1 MAEMMEHYSVL
12 SEEVAQFLDF
22 DSANAVMIDGTL
34 GNGGHTL
41 NALRGNPNLQV
52 VGIDRDIQALER
64 ASVRL
69 KDYQDRIILHH
80 GVFSDMEN
88 IAREENLHGKVDAV
102 LLDIGVSSP
111 QLDDGTRGFSWRMD
125 GPLDM
130 RMDRR
135 SPLTASRILNQ
146 YDESELIR
154 IFKEYGE
161 LKQAKKLAR
170 KVVEEREKKLFST
183 TADLVDF
190 CDRVLGKSRP
200 GELPS
205 PTLVFQ
211 ALRIE
216 VNDELGELRKGLLG
230 AFNVLKNGGV
240 LAVISFHS
248 LEDRIVKHFFKRLS
262 MACLCPP
269 SFPVCVC
276 KHTPEAEIL
285 TRGVLCA
292 SEKELAEN
300 RRSSCAKL
308 RVARKITDKTLDMTE
323 IELK

>member
-1 MAEMMEHYSVL
+1 MAEMLEHYSVL
-12 SEEVAQFLDF
+12 MQEVAQFLNFSSDG
-22 DSANAVMIDGTL
+22 AKMIDGTL

-41 NALRGNPNLQV
+41 NALQRCNSLKV
-52 VGIDRDIQALER
+52 IGIDRDIQAIER
-64 ASVRL
+64 ASKRL
-69 KDYQDRIILHH
+69 NDFKDRVILHH
-80 GVFSDMEN
+80 GVFSDIEE
-88 IAREENLHGKVDAV
+88 IAAEEGWHGDVDAV

-111 QLDDGTRGFSWRMD
+111 QLDDGSRGFSWRMD

-146 YDESELIR
+146 YEEADLCR

-161 LKQAKKLAR
+161 IRQARKLAR
-170 KVVEEREKKLFST
+170 KVVEEREKKLFSS

-190 CDRVLGKSRP
+190 CDRVLGRARP

-216 VNDELGELRKGLLG
+216 VNDELGELAKGLVG
-230 AFNVLKNGGV
+230 AFNVLKKGGV

-248 LEDRIVKHFFKRLS
+248 LEDRMVKQFFKRLNT
-262 MACLCPP
+262 ACLCPP
-269 SFPVCVC
+269 AFPVCVC
-276 KHTPEAEIL
+276 NHTPELEIL
-285 TRGVLCA
+285 TKGVISA
-292 SEKELAEN
+292 SPDELAEN
-300 RRSSCAKL
+300 KRSSCAKL
-308 RVARKITDKTLDMTE
+308 RAGCKITDKK
-323 IELK
+323 IELTEFEI

>member
-1 MAEMMEHYSVL
+1 MAEMLEHYSVL
-12 SEEVAQFLDF
+12 NQEVAAFLDF
-22 DSANAVMIDGTL
+22 GSSPAKMIDGTL

-41 NALRGNPNLQV
+41 NALQKNANLQV
-52 VGIDRDIQALER
+52 IGIDRDMQALER
-64 ASVRL
+64 ASCRL
-69 KDYQDRIILHH
+69 RDFEDRVIFHH
-80 GVFSDMEN
+80 GVFSDMEK
-88 IAREENLHGKVDAV
+88 IAGEENWHGDVDAV

-111 QLDDGTRGFSWRMD
+111 QLDDGARGFSWRME

-130 RMDRR
+130 RMDRS
-135 SPLTASRILNQ
+135 SPLTASRVLNQ
-146 YDESELIR
+146 YEEADLVR

-190 CDRVLGKSRP
+190 CDRVLGRARP

-216 VNDELGELRKGLLG
+216 VNDELGELRKGLVG
-230 AFNVLKNGGV
+230 AFNVLKKGGI

-248 LEDRIVKHFFKRLS
+248 LEDRIVKHFFKRLNTG
-262 MACLCPP
+262 CLCPP

-276 KHTPEAEIL
+276 GHTPEAEIL
-285 TRGVLCA
+285 TKGVLCA
-292 SEKELAEN
+292 SAQELNEN
-300 RRSSCAKL
+300 KRSSCAKL
-308 RVARKITDKTLDMTE
+308 RVAKKITDKTLDLAE
-323 IELK
+323 FELK

>member
-1 MAEMMEHYSVL
+1 MAEMLEHYSVL
-12 SEEVAQFLDF
+12 AEEVASFLDF
-22 DSANAVMIDGTL
+22 GTADARMIDGTL

-41 NALRGNPNLQV
+41 NALNANPNLQV
-52 VGIDRDIQALER
+52 IGIDRDIDALKR
-64 ASVRL
+64 ASTRL
-69 KDYQDRIILHH
+69 KEYQSRVFLHH
-80 GVFSDMEN
+80 GVFSDMES
-88 IAREENLHGKVDAV
+88 IAREENWHGTVDAV

-111 QLDDGTRGFSWRMD
+111 QLDDGSRGFSWRMN

-135 SPLTASRILNQ
+135 SSLTASRILNQ
-146 YDESELIR
+146 YEEADLIR

-161 LKQAKKLAR
+161 IRQAGRLAR
-170 KVVEEREKKLFST
+170 EIVAHREKKLFST
-183 TADLVDF
+183 TADLVEF

-216 VNDELGELRKGLLG
+216 VNDELGELRKGLAG
-230 AFNVLKNGGV
+230 AFNVLKKNGI
-240 LAVISFHS
+240 LSVISFHS
-248 LEDRIVKHFFKRLS
+248 LEDRIVKRFFKRLS
-262 MACLCPP
+262 TGCLCPP

-276 KHTPEAEIL
+276 NHTPEGKIL
-285 TRGVLCA
+285 TKGVLCA
-292 SEKELAEN
+292 SERELTEN

-308 RVARKITDKTLDMTE
+308 RVIKKITDKQLDMTE
-323 IELK
+323 LEF

>member
-12 SEEVAQFLDF
+12 SGEVAQFLDF
-22 DSANAVMIDGTL
+22 GSANAVMIDGTL

-64 ASVRL
+64 ASMRL
-69 KDYQDRIILHH
+69 KDYQNRIILHH

-146 YDESELIR
+146 YDEAELIR

-230 AFNVLKNGGV
+230 AFNVLKNGGI

-262 MACLCPP
+262 TACLCPP

-285 TRGVLCA
+285 TKGVLCA

-308 RVARKITDKTLDMTE
+308 RVARKITDKTLDITE
-323 IELK
+323 FELK

>member
-12 SEEVAQFLDF
+12 ADEVAEFLDF
-22 DSANAVMIDGTL
+22 GDADAKMIDGTL

-41 NALRGNPNLQV
+41 NALRSNPNLQV
-52 VGIDRDIQALER
+52 IGIDRDMQAIER

-69 KDYQDRIILHH
+69 KEYQKQLILHH
-80 GVFSDMEN
+80 GVFSDIEN
-88 IAREENLHGKVDAV
+88 IAREENWYGDVDAV

-111 QLDDGTRGFSWRMD
+111 QLDDGARGFSWRME

-135 SPLTASRILNQ
+135 APLTASRVLNQ
-146 YDESELIR
+146 YDEAELYR
-154 IFKEYGE
+154 IFREYGE

-216 VNDELGELRKGLLG
+216 VNDELGELRKGLVG
-230 AFNVLKNGGV
+230 AFNVLKKGGI

-248 LEDRIVKHFFKRLS
+248 LEDRIVKQFFKRLS
-262 MACLCPP
+262 TACLCPP
-269 SFPVCVC
+269 AFPVCVC
-276 KHTPEAEIL
+276 GHTPEAEIL
-285 TRGVLCA
+285 TKGVLCA

-308 RVARKITDKTLDMTE
+308 RAARKITDKSLDMTE
-323 IELK
+323 FEIK